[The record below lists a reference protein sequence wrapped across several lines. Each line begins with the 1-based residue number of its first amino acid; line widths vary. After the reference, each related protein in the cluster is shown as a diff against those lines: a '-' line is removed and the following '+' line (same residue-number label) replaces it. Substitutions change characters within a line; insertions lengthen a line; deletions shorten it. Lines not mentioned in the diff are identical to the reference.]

1 MENNEDSN
9 MKTRNKEKMTRSE
22 ALQKAQRIRE
32 RKFTCRNCDTVGH
45 YTANCPTLSVKEREK
60 VMKARERNKERKEKN
75 FSVDLEKR
83 IKNLPCGLTIEEA
96 IKVVPGY
103 KKEFNK
109 SFRVIKRG
117 KEVKYMETPEKTRF
131 TSTRGRAKIEDVE
144 IEAIIDS
151 EIGRASCRKTE
162 EIR

>member
-1 MENNEDSN
+1 MCNTMNPQKTKN
-9 MKTRNKEKMTRSE
+9 MIAIAYKFMKKIMMKMMNTQYMNLKIEKQH
-22 ALQKAQRIRE
+22 LKDQQ
-32 RKFTCRNCDTVGH
+32 
-45 YTANCPTLSVKEREK
+45 
-60 VMKARERNKERKEKN
+60 RKEQN

-83 IKNLPCGLTIEEA
+83 IKDLPCGLTIEEA

-109 SFRVIKRG
+109 AFKVIKRG

-151 EIGRASCRKTE
+151 GA
-162 EIR
+162 